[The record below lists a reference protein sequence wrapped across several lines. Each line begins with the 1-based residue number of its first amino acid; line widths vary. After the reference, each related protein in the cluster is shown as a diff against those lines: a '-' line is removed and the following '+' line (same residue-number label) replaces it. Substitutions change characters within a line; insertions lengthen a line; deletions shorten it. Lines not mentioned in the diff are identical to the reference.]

1 MSVKKKW
8 KEVIRLKKEILII
21 GSGGQGALTIGEI
34 ILRAVSK
41 KNYAVS
47 FYPFYGSQMRGGS
60 SSCVVKID
68 TENDFIINPT
78 MNIATDIIVL
88 DERYIDNYKDNMNEE
103 TVIYKNEFLN
113 DKNANLKML
122 KKYINDN
129 NFIDDEDIIFCLR
142 EKFKNDVVF
151 KEKIEAY
158 RGV

>member
-1 MSVKKKW
+1 M
-8 KEVIRLKKEILII
+8 IRLKKEILII

-47 FYPFYGSQMRGGS
+47 FYPFYGSQMRGGA

-68 TENDFIINPT
+68 TENNYIINPT
-78 MNIATDIIVL
+78 LDVITDMIVL
-88 DERYIDNYKDNMNEE
+88 DNKYIDDYKDNINDK
-103 TVIYKNEFLN
+103 TVIYENKFLN

-122 KKYINDN
+122 KKYVDDN

-142 EKFKNDVVF
+142 EKFKSDTIC